1 MNGIHDCGGMMGFG
15 PIVAEA
21 DEPVFH
27 APWEARMF
35 ALTSAMGDVGGWT
48 LDEDRSAIE
57 SMDPLH
63 YLASSYY
70 EHWLHG
76 LETLL
81 VGRGFA
87 TADEIAAGRMT
98 AEPRPVSPTPAH
110 AVWELIT
117 APSSYRRNV
126 ENVPR
131 FNIGDRVVARSIH
144 PQGHTRLPR
153 YLRGHAGIIV
163 SHHGAHVFPDSNAVG
178 QGENPQ
184 HLYTVRFTAAELWG
198 SASRDA
204 IHADLWEPYLEAV

>member
-15 PIVAEA
+15 PVVDEA

-57 SMDPLH
+57 SMHPLH
-63 YLASSYY
+63 YLATSYY

-81 VGRGFA
+81 VRQGLA
-87 TADEIAAGRMT
+87 AAAEIASGRMV
-98 AEPRPVSPTPAH
+98 AEPRPVTPTPPGS
-110 AVWELIT
+110 VWGLII
-117 APSSYRRNV
+117 APSSYRRDVDNA
-126 ENVPR
+126 PR
-131 FNIGDRVVARSIH
+131 FKAGDTVCARSLH
-144 PQGHTRLPR
+144 PSGHTRLPR
-153 YLRGHAGIIV
+153 YLRGHAGTIV
-163 SHHGAHVFPDSNAVG
+163 SHHGAHVFPDSNAAG

-198 SASRDA
+198 STTRDA
-204 IHADLWEPYLEAV
+204 IHADLWEPYLEAL